1 MLATVEILCYQRRM
15 NDKSKNRGGGKGRPP
30 SAGGAG
36 RSRGP
41 GARGDSSTP
50 RGFHKARTPA
60 PRGPSGDEEGKKAF
74 RPRRPAEARPSGE
87 STGTKRPFSPRPPRE
102 GASEG
107 KRPFTPRGERP
118 TGDRPNR
125 ERPAGD
131 RPYSAR
137 PPREGAS
144 ERPSGD
150 RPFRGRPD
158 GDRPRDGG
166 QRDSRPKD
174 SRPTGDR
181 PYSDRGG
188 KPSGFKGKPRVASVP
203 KENPGE
209 RLCSR
214 RDAEEWI
221 LAGRV
226 SINDEVLTS
235 PARDVLPTDT
245 VEVDGAPLPT
255 RERTRLFLYHK
266 ERGLV
271 TTARDPE
278 GRPTVFSR
286 LPKNLPRVITIGR
299 LDINTEG
306 LMLLTNDGGLAR
318 IIELPET
325 GWLRRY
331 RVRCYGEIS
340 QPVLDS
346 LRSGI
351 TVDGMN
357 YGPIEA
363 TLDREK
369 GDNVWL
375 TLGLREGKNREVKRV
390 LEHLGLQV
398 NRLIRVSFGPFQ
410 LGDLSDGAVEEV
422 KTSFLKAQLGPALT
436 AESGVD
442 FEAPIFNH
450 EPEPE
455 PEPVRER
462 YQRPERTDRSDRPE
476 RPEREERAE
485 RPVRGRPDETDN
497 RRGKP
502 DRMTRTGPRPSR
514 PGSSRPREDAA
525 EANGDAPVRP
535 KWRHPT
541 EPLRS
546 IWRAEDAEQVSSTR
560 TTPKAPRRGADPK
573 EIRTEN
579 AEREHRRSGSIK
591 TRGGKSVLVEKLA
604 PSRKD
609 APVRE
614 HADVE
619 ASRPSAP
626 FKPRKPRP
634 EGGRGDGSQRPE
646 RASRRFDDKPSGDAP
661 KREWSPGGRS
671 VATRS
676 AAKPSGERPT
686 TGRADSKPYR
696 GGRLSGGKPS
706 GDKPS
711 GGRPSGGAAR
721 GPRPPRSR

>member
-1 MLATVEILCYQRRM
+1 M

-30 SAGGAG
+30 SGGAG
-36 RSRGP
+36 RGRGP

-74 RPRRPAEARPSGE
+74 RPRRPAESRGPSENTGE
-87 STGTKRPFSPRPPRE
+87 KRSFKPRGEKSFGDRQPGDRPFSSRPPRDNA
-102 GASEG
+102 GEG
-107 KRPFTPRGERP
+107 KRPFKPRG
-118 TGDRPNR
+118 D
-125 ERPAGD
+125 RPAGD

-137 PPREGAS
+137 PARDGSSDEKRSFRPRG
-144 ERPSGD
+144 ERPADERPRGERPYGERSGK
-150 RPFRGRPD
+150 PMGFRGKTR
-158 GDRPRDGG
+158 
-166 QRDSRPKD
+166 SFSAPK
-174 SRPTGDR
+174 
-181 PYSDRGG
+181 
-188 KPSGFKGKPRVASVP
+188 V
-203 KENPGE
+203 NPGE
-209 RLCSR
+209 RIAKVMARVGLCSR

-226 SINDEVLTS
+226 MVNDEILKS
-235 PARDVLPTDT
+235 PALDVLPTDK
-245 VEVDGAPLPT
+245 VLVDGVPLPM

-306 LMLLTNDGGLAR
+306 LLLLTNDGGLAR

-346 LRSGI
+346 LRGGI
-351 TVDGMN
+351 TVEGMN

-410 LGDLSDGAVEEV
+410 LGELDEGAVEEV
-422 KTSFLKAQLGPALT
+422 KTGFLRDQLGPALI

-442 FEAPIFNH
+442 FDAPMFNH

-455 PEPVRER
+455 SVFEPVRER
-462 YQRPERTDRSDRPE
+462 YQRSERTGPAERSDRPE
-476 RPEREERAE
+476 R
-485 RPVRGRPDETDN
+485 GRSDDRDQ
-497 RRGKP
+497 RRDRP
-502 DRMTRTGPRPSR
+502 DRMRGAGPRPSA
-514 PGSSRPREDAA
+514 PKPSRAKGEGAPEA
-525 EANGDAPVRP
+525 EADGPVRP

-546 IWRAEDAEQVSSTR
+546 IWRAEDAEQKASTR
-560 TTPKAPRRGADPK
+560 STPKTPRRGADPK
-573 EIRTEN
+573 EIRSEN

-591 TRGGKSVLVEKLA
+591 TRSGKSVLVEKLA
-604 PSRKD
+604 PSRRD
-609 APVRE
+609 EAVRETAPVRTE
-614 HADVE
+614 KGA
-619 ASRPSAP
+619 
-626 FKPRKPRP
+626 FKPRR
-634 EGGRGDGSQRPE
+634 
-646 RASRRFDDKPSGDAP
+646 SRDAP
-661 KREWSPGGRS
+661 PSRQSDDRPDRG
-671 VATRS
+671 TRKFS
-676 AAKPSGERPT
+676 
-686 TGRADSKPYR
+686 
-696 GGRLSGGKPS
+696 
-706 GDKPS
+706 DKPS
-711 GGRPSGGAAR
+711 GGRGFGGKPSADRPATGRNDGRKPYGGGKASGGSGR
-721 GPRPPRSR
+721 GSRPPRAR

>member
-1 MLATVEILCYQRRM
+1 M

-30 SAGGAG
+30 SGGSG
-36 RSRGP
+36 RGP

-60 PRGPSGDEEGKKAF
+60 PRGPSGDDEGKKAF
-74 RPRRPAEARPSGE
+74 RPRRPAESRAPSE
-87 STGTKRPFSPRPPRE
+87 STGEKRPFKPR
-102 GASEG
+102 A
-107 KRPFTPRGERP
+107 ERSV
-118 TGDRPNR
+118 GDRP
-125 ERPAGD
+125 AGAGRSSD
-131 RPYSAR
+131 RPFSAR
-137 PPREGAS
+137 PPREGAGGEKRS
-144 ERPSGD
+144 FAPR
-150 RPFRGRPD
+150 
-158 GDRPRDGG
+158 GDRPR
-166 QRDSRPKD
+166 S
-174 SRPTGDR
+174 DR
-181 PYSDRGG
+181 PSSDRGN
-188 KPSGFKGKPRVASVP
+188 KPSGFQGKTRVASPP
-203 KENPGE
+203 KANPGE
-209 RLCSR
+209 RIAKVMARVGLCSR

-226 SINDEVLTS
+226 SVNDEVLKS
-235 PARDVLPTDT
+235 PARDVLPTDQ
-245 VEVDGAPLPT
+245 VMVDGEPLPT

-286 LPKNLPRVITIGR
+286 LPANLPRVITIGR

-306 LMLLTNDGGLAR
+306 LLLLTNDGGLAR

-346 LRSGI
+346 LRAGV

-390 LEHLGLQV
+390 LEHLGLKV

-410 LGDLSDGAVEEV
+410 LGELSDGAVEEV

-436 AESGVD
+436 EESGVD
-442 FEAPIFNH
+442 FEAPVFNH

-462 YQRPERTDRSDRPE
+462 YQRPERAERSERSERPDRTERPE
-476 RPEREERAE
+476 RPV

-502 DRMTRTGPRPSR
+502 DRMSRTGPRPSR
-514 PGSSRPREDAA
+514 PSSSRSRDDAPDTGA
-525 EANGDAPVRP
+525 EAPVRP

-546 IWRAEDAEQVSSTR
+546 IWRASDETPETSTR
-560 TTPKAPRRGADPK
+560 RAPKAPRRGADPQ
-573 EIRTEN
+573 EARAEN
-579 AEREHRRSGSIK
+579 AAREHKRAGSIK
-591 TRGGKSVLVEKLA
+591 TRSGKSVLVEKLA
-604 PSRKD
+604 PSRRD
-609 APVRE
+609 EPVRE
-614 HADVE
+614 RSDVE
-619 ASRPSAP
+619 ASRPKAP
-626 FKPRKPRP
+626 FKPRQPRS
-634 EGGRGDGSQRPE
+634 EDRPT
-646 RASRRFDDKPSGDAP
+646 GDAP
-661 KREWSPGGRS
+661 KREWSPAGRSDGGRS
-671 VATRS
+671 DGGRPARS
-676 AAKPSGERPT
+676 KPSGERPV

-706 GDKPS
+706 GSKPA
-711 GGRPSGGAAR
+711 GGAPR
-721 GPRPPRSR
+721 GPRPPRAR

>member
-1 MLATVEILCYQRRM
+1 M

-30 SAGGAG
+30 SGGSGAG
-36 RSRGP
+36 RGRGP

-74 RPRRPAEARPSGE
+74 RPRRPAEARTTGE
-87 STGTKRPFSPRPPRE
+87 STGAKRPFSPRPPRD

-107 KRPFTPRGERP
+107 KRPFTPRGDRP

-131 RPYSAR
+131 RPYSTR

-144 ERPSGD
+144 ERPSAD
-150 RPFRGRPD
+150 RPYRGRPE
-158 GDRPRDGG
+158 GDRSS
-166 QRDSRPKD
+166 DSRP
-174 SRPTGDR
+174 RGDR

-188 KPSGFKGKPRVASVP
+188 KPSGFKGKPRIASVP

-209 RLCSR
+209 RIAKVMARVGLCSR

-226 SINDEVLTS
+226 SINGEVLTS
-235 PARDVLPTDT
+235 PARDVLPTDQ

-255 RERTRLFLYHK
+255 RERTRLFLYNK

-462 YQRPERTDRSDRPE
+462 YQRPERTDRSDRTE

-485 RPVRGRPDETDN
+485 RPARGRPDETDN

-514 PGSSRPREDAA
+514 PGSSRPRDDDAA
-525 EANGDAPVRP
+525 GAGDAPVRP

-604 PSRKD
+604 PSRKE

-614 HADVE
+614 RADVE
-619 ASRPSAP
+619 ASRPKAP

-634 EGGRGDGSQRPE
+634 ETDRGD
-646 RASRRFDDKPSGDAP
+646 AAP

-671 VATRS
+671 LATR
-676 AAKPSGERPT
+676 AAPNKPSGERPT

-696 GGRLSGGKPS
+696 GGRLSGGKPT

-711 GGRPSGGAAR
+711 GGPAR

>member
-1 MLATVEILCYQRRM
+1 M

-30 SAGGAG
+30 SGGGAG
-36 RSRGP
+36 RGRGP

-60 PRGPSGDEEGKKAF
+60 PRGPSGDEEAKKAF
-74 RPRRPAEARPSGE
+74 RPRRPAEARAPSD
-87 STGTKRPFSPRPPRE
+87 STGEKRPFKPRAERSFGDRPAGAGRSSDRPFSARPPRE

-107 KRPFTPRGERP
+107 KRPFTPR
-118 TGDRPNR
+118 TD
-125 ERPAGD
+125 RPAGD
-131 RPYSAR
+131 RPTRDRSAGDRPFSAR
-137 PPREGAS
+137 PPRDRS
-144 ERPSGD
+144 EGD
-150 RPFRGRPD
+150 RGR
-158 GDRPRDGG
+158 
-166 QRDSRPKD
+166 S
-174 SRPTGDR
+174 
-181 PYSDRGG
+181 
-188 KPSGFKGKPRVASVP
+188 SGFKGKVRAPSKP

-209 RLCSR
+209 RIAKVMARVGLCSR

-226 SINDEVLTS
+226 SVNDEILKS
-235 PARDVLPTDT
+235 PARDVLPTDQI
-245 VEVDGAPLPT
+245 VVDGAPLPT
-255 RERTRLFLYHK
+255 RERTRLFLYNK

-286 LPKNLPRVITIGR
+286 LPANLPRVITIGR

-306 LMLLTNDGGLAR
+306 LLLLTNDGGLAR

-346 LRSGI
+346 LRGGI

-436 AESGVD
+436 EESGVD

-462 YQRPERTDRSDRPE
+462 YQRPERP
-476 RPEREERAE
+476 ERAE
-485 RPVRGRPDETDN
+485 RPDRAERSERTDRPERGRPDETDN

-502 DRMTRTGPRPSR
+502 DRMGRSGPRPSR
-514 PGSSRPREDAA
+514 PVSSRSRDDAP
-525 EANGDAPVRP
+525 EVSGDAPVRP

-546 IWRAEDAEQVSSTR
+546 IWRAEDAEKVTSTR

-573 EIRTEN
+573 EIRLEN

-604 PSRKD
+604 PSRKE

-614 HADVE
+614 RADVE

-626 FKPRKPRP
+626 FKPRRPRTD
-634 EGGRGDGSQRPE
+634 ERP
-646 RASRRFDDKPSGDAP
+646 PSEAP

-671 VATRS
+671 VAPRS

-706 GDKPS
+706 GGKPS
-711 GGRPSGGAAR
+711 GGAPR

>member
-1 MLATVEILCYQRRM
+1 M

-30 SAGGAG
+30 SGGSGAG
-36 RSRGP
+36 RGRGP

-74 RPRRPAEARPSGE
+74 RPRRPAEARTTGE
-87 STGTKRPFSPRPPRE
+87 STGAKRPFSPRPPRD

-107 KRPFTPRGERP
+107 KRPFTPRGDRP

-131 RPYSAR
+131 RPYSTR

-144 ERPSGD
+144 ERPSAD
-150 RPFRGRPD
+150 RPYRGRPE
-158 GDRPRDGG
+158 GDRSS
-166 QRDSRPKD
+166 DSRP
-174 SRPTGDR
+174 RGDR

-188 KPSGFKGKPRVASVP
+188 KPSGFKGKPRIASVP

-209 RLCSR
+209 RIAKVMARVGLCSR

-226 SINDEVLTS
+226 SINGEVLTS
-235 PARDVLPTDT
+235 PARDVLPTDQ

-255 RERTRLFLYHK
+255 RERTRLFLYNK

-369 GDNVWL
+369 GDNVWR

-462 YQRPERTDRSDRPE
+462 YQRPERTDRSDRTE

-485 RPVRGRPDETDN
+485 RPARGRPDETDN

-514 PGSSRPREDAA
+514 PGSSRPRDDDAA
-525 EANGDAPVRP
+525 GAGDAPVRP

-604 PSRKD
+604 PSRKEV
-609 APVRE
+609 PVRE
-614 HADVE
+614 RADVE
-619 ASRPSAP
+619 ASRPKAP

-634 EGGRGDGSQRPE
+634 ETDRGD
-646 RASRRFDDKPSGDAP
+646 AAP

-671 VATRS
+671 LATR
-676 AAKPSGERPT
+676 AAPNKPSGERPT

-696 GGRLSGGKPS
+696 GGRLSGGKPT

-711 GGRPSGGAAR
+711 GGPAR

>member
-1 MLATVEILCYQRRM
+1 M
-15 NDKSKNRGGGKGRPP
+15 NDKSKNRGGGKGRSP
-30 SAGGAG
+30 SGGAG
-36 RSRGP
+36 RGRGP

-60 PRGPSGDEEGKKAF
+60 PRGPSGDEEGKKSF
-74 RPRRPAEARPSGE
+74 RPRRPAESRGASENMGEKRPFKPRGEKSFADRPSGE
-87 STGTKRPFSPRPPRE
+87 RSFSSRSPRE
-102 GASEG
+102 AAGEG
-107 KRPFTPRGERP
+107 KRPFKPRA
-118 TGDRPNR
+118 D
-125 ERPAGD
+125 RPAGD

-137 PPREGAS
+137 PPRENTS
-144 ERPSGD
+144 DEKRSFRPHGE
-150 RPFRGRPD
+150 
-158 GDRPRDGG
+158 
-166 QRDSRPKD
+166 
-174 SRPTGDR
+174 RPTGDR
-181 PYSDRGG
+181 PRSERPYGERSG
-188 KPSGFKGKPRVASVP
+188 KPSGFRGKTRSFSAP
-203 KENPGE
+203 KANPGE
-209 RLCSR
+209 RIAKVMARVGLCSR

-226 SINDEVLTS
+226 MVNDEIIKS
-235 PARDVLPTDT
+235 PALDVLPNDN
-245 VEVDGAPLPT
+245 VLVDGTPLPM

-306 LMLLTNDGGLAR
+306 LLLLTNDGGLAR

-346 LRSGI
+346 LRGGI
-351 TVDGMN
+351 TVEGMN

-410 LGDLSDGAVEEV
+410 LGELEEGAVEEV
-422 KTSFLKAQLGPALT
+422 KTGFLRDQLGPALI

-442 FEAPIFNH
+442 FDAPIFNH

-455 PEPVRER
+455 PVFEPVRER
-462 YQRPERTDRSDRPE
+462 YQRPERQEHSHRSEDRDQ
-476 RPEREERAE
+476 
-485 RPVRGRPDETDN
+485 
-497 RRGKP
+497 RRDKP
-502 DRMTRTGPRPSR
+502 DRMRSTGPRPSAPKATR
-514 PGSSRPREDAA
+514 SREDKAVA
-525 EANGDAPVRP
+525 VESDGPVRP

-546 IWRAEDAEQVSSTR
+546 IWRADDAEQKASTR
-560 TTPKAPRRGADPK
+560 STPKTPRRGADPK
-573 EIRTEN
+573 EIRNEN

-604 PSRKD
+604 PSRREE
-609 APVRE
+609 AVRE
-614 HADVE
+614 TTPN
-619 ASRPSAP
+619 RPEKTT
-626 FKPRKPRP
+626 FKPRRPRDESSP
-634 EGGRGDGSQRPE
+634 RDSESRPE
-646 RASRRFDDKPSGDAP
+646 RGPRKFGDKTSGGRTFGSKPSGD
-661 KREWSPGGRS
+661 
-671 VATRS
+671 
-676 AAKPSGERPT
+676 RPA
-686 TGRADSKPYR
+686 TGRTDGRKPF
-696 GGRLSGGKPS
+696 GGGKPS
-706 GDKPS
+706 G
-711 GGRPSGGAAR
+711 GAGRGS
-721 GPRPPRSR
+721 RPPRAR

>member
-30 SAGGAG
+30 NSGAG
-36 RSRGP
+36 RGRGP

-60 PRGPSGDEEGKKAF
+60 PRGPSGEEEAKKAF
-74 RPRRPAEARPSGE
+74 RPRRPAEARTASE
-87 STGTKRPFSPRPPRE
+87 STGEKRPFKPRAE
-102 GASEG
+102 
-107 KRPFTPRGERP
+107 RGG
-118 TGDRPNR
+118 GDRPTR
-125 ERPAGD
+125 ER
-131 RPYSAR
+131 S
-137 PPREGAS
+137 
-144 ERPSGD
+144 
-150 RPFRGRPD
+150 
-158 GDRPRDGG
+158 
-166 QRDSRPKD
+166 
-174 SRPTGDR
+174 
-181 PYSDRGG
+181 
-188 KPSGFKGKPRVASVP
+188 SGFKGKVRVASKP
-203 KENPGE
+203 KETSGE
-209 RLCSR
+209 RIAKVMARVGLCSR

-226 SINDEVLTS
+226 SINNEVLKS

-306 LMLLTNDGGLAR
+306 LLLLTNDGGLAR

-410 LGDLSDGAVEEV
+410 LGDLPDGAVEEV

-462 YQRPERTDRSDRPE
+462 YQP
-476 RPEREERAE
+476 PEREERAE
-485 RPVRGRPDETDN
+485 RPARKRPDETDN

-502 DRMTRTGPRPSR
+502 DRMTRNGPRPSR
-514 PGSSRPREDAA
+514 PASSRPREDKA
-525 EANGDAPVRP
+525 EAANDAPVRP

-573 EIRTEN
+573 DIRTEN
-579 AEREHRRSGSIK
+579 AEREHRRSKSIK
-591 TRGGKSVLVEKLA
+591 TRSGKSVRVEKLA
-604 PSRKD
+604 PSRKE
-609 APVRE
+609 APM
-614 HADVE
+614 
-619 ASRPSAP
+619 
-626 FKPRKPRP
+626 
-634 EGGRGDGSQRPE
+634 
-646 RASRRFDDKPSGDAP
+646 
-661 KREWSPGGRS
+661 REWSPAGRS
-671 VATRS
+671 VETRS
-676 AAKPSGERPT
+676 AETRAAAKPSGERPT

-711 GGRPSGGAAR
+711 GGRPSGGRPSGGASR

>member
-1 MLATVEILCYQRRM
+1 M

-30 SAGGAG
+30 SGGSGAG
-36 RSRGP
+36 RGRGP

-74 RPRRPAEARPSGE
+74 RPRRPAEARTTGE
-87 STGTKRPFSPRPPRE
+87 STGAKRPFSPRPPRD

-107 KRPFTPRGERP
+107 KRPFTPRGDRP

-150 RPFRGRPD
+150 RPYRGRAE
-158 GDRPRDGG
+158 GDRSSDSRP
-166 QRDSRPKD
+166 RDSRP
-174 SRPTGDR
+174 RGDR

-188 KPSGFKGKPRVASVP
+188 KPSGFKGKPRIASVP

-209 RLCSR
+209 RIAKVMARVGLCSR

-226 SINDEVLTS
+226 SINNEVLTS
-235 PARDVLPTDT
+235 PARDVLPTDQ

-255 RERTRLFLYHK
+255 RECTRLFLYNK

-485 RPVRGRPDETDN
+485 RPARGRPDETDN

-514 PGSSRPREDAA
+514 PGSSRPRDDDAA
-525 EANGDAPVRP
+525 GAGDAPVRP

-604 PSRKD
+604 PSRKE

-614 HADVE
+614 RADVE
-619 ASRPSAP
+619 ASRPKAP

-634 EGGRGDGSQRPE
+634 ETDRGD
-646 RASRRFDDKPSGDAP
+646 AAP

-671 VATRS
+671 LATR
-676 AAKPSGERPT
+676 AAPNKPSGERPT

-696 GGRLSGGKPS
+696 GGRLSGGKPT

-711 GGRPSGGAAR
+711 GGPAR